1 MDRVTSRRGAPRR
14 IRDAL
19 SASGGGSSVR
29 ELTEL
34 TGLHEN
40 AVRRTLALLA
50 AQGEVR
56 VERLRSGTRGRP
68 LLRYRLVGAADAP
81 FRAVLPLLLEL
92 IDATPDA
99 AFAVGFAR
107 GSAASAGD
115 GAREAIVSSLVT
127 LGFAPVERD
136 GAGAPGVSLDL
147 TSCPFA
153 DAVTDSPGGRQVC
166 HLHHGL
172 VAGIATTTGGALEEF
187 TINDPRVLP
196 CRVRFRE
203 LAGAGAPA

>member
-14 IRDAL
+14 IREAL

-29 ELTEL
+29 ELSEF

-56 VERLRSGTRGRP
+56 SERLRSGTRGRP

-81 FRAVLPLLLEL
+81 FRAILPLLLEL
-92 IDATPDA
+92 IDASPDT
-99 AFAVGFAR
+99 AFATGFAR
-107 GSAASAGD
+107 GSAATGD

-136 GAGAPGVSLDL
+136 GAGAPGVALDL

-153 DAVTDSPGGRQVC
+153 DAVTDSPDGRQVC
-166 HLHHGL
+166 HLHHGF
-172 VAGIATTTGGALEEF
+172 VAGVATATGGALEEF